1 MRRKLAAALAIA
13 VTSIGLTTL
22 TATPAAAAASIRCG
36 TADYSVPDIYA
47 EAGGQIIIKG
57 HFKWDYV
64 GQYSALSGVY
74 RYWHHTYQ
82 SNSGGGTTYRG
93 ASAVR
98 CNAANEELSYSDL
111 TRETLTA
118 SDHPKCGTISY
129 TVGSNSYT
137 YIGSRFNEGD
147 KFRYW
152 GQVVFGDI
160 FVFRGPAAV
169 RCD

>member
-13 VTSIGLTTL
+13 ATSIGLTVL

-47 EAGGQIIIKG
+47 EAGGQIIILGWHKAS
-57 HFKWDYV
+57 YV
-64 GQYSALSGVY
+64 GQYAAISGVY
-74 RYWHHTYQ
+74 RYWHYTYQ
-82 SNSGGGTTYRG
+82 ANGGGTSYRG
-93 ASAVR
+93 AAAVR
-98 CNAANEELSYSDL
+98 CNAANEELSDTDL
-111 TRETLTA
+111 TKETLTA
-118 SDHPKCGTISY
+118 SDHPKCGTTSY

-137 YIGSRFNEGD
+137 YIGSRFNNGD

-152 GQVVFGDI
+152 GQVVYGDI
-160 FVFRGPAAV
+160 FYMRGPASV

>member
-22 TATPAAAAASIRCG
+22 AAAPASAAPAIGCN

-47 EAGGQIIIKG
+47 EAGGQIKILG
-57 HFKWDYV
+57 WHNASYV
-64 GQYSALSGVY
+64 GQYGGIGSVY
-74 RYWHHTYQ
+74 RIWHYTYT
-82 SNSGGGTTYRG
+82 SNNGGGTHYTGG
-93 ASAVR
+93 AAVR
-98 CNAANEELSYSDL
+98 CNSANEQLGFTDL
-111 TRETLTA
+111 TKETLTA
-118 SDHPKCGTISY
+118 SDHPKCGVISY

-137 YIGSRFNEGD
+137 YIGSRYNDGD

-152 GQVVFGDI
+152 GQFIDGGT
-160 FVFRGPAAV
+160 FFFKGTSSV

>member
-1 MRRKLAAALAIA
+1 MRRKLAAALVIA

-47 EAGGQIIIKG
+47 EAGGQIVILGWHKAS
-57 HFKWDYV
+57 YV
-64 GQYSALSGVY
+64 GQYGALSGVY
-74 RYWHHTYQ
+74 RYWHYTYQ
-82 SNSGGGTTYRG
+82 ANGGGTSYRG
-93 ASAVR
+93 AAAVR
-98 CNAANEELSYSDL
+98 CNAANEELSATDL
-111 TRETLTA
+111 TKETLTA
-118 SDHPKCGTISY
+118 SDHPKCGTTSY

-137 YIGSRFNEGD
+137 YIGSRFNNGD

-152 GQVVFGDI
+152 GQVIFADI
-160 FVFRGPAAV
+160 YVLKGPASV

>member
-13 VTSIGLTTL
+13 ATSIGLTAL

-47 EAGGQIIIKG
+47 EAGGQIIILGWHKAS
-57 HFKWDYV
+57 YV
-64 GQYSALSGVY
+64 GQYSGIGGVY
-74 RYWHHTYQ
+74 RYWHYTYQ
-82 SNSGGGTTYRG
+82 ANGGGTSYRG
-93 ASAVR
+93 AAAVK
-98 CNAANEELSYSDL
+98 CNAANEELGDTDL
-111 TRETLTA
+111 GKETLTA

-137 YIGSRFNEGD
+137 YIGSRYNNGD

-152 GQVVFGDI
+152 GQVIDGGYFL
-160 FVFRGPAAV
+160 FRGPASV